1 MLGEICLPQFH
12 IHLLNLCALLTVIGL
27 DIYDE
32 TPATKSSESQHTEKV
47 GQIVILMLLFLPVT
61 VESTGVLPPDVLV
74 TEAINVL
81 MNKCQKFLN
90 ELDSHTVK

>member
-1 MLGEICLPQFH
+1 
-12 IHLLNLCALLTVIGL
+12 
-27 DIYDE
+27 
-32 TPATKSSESQHTEKV
+32 
-47 GQIVILMLLFLPVT
+47 MLLFLPVT

-81 MNKCQKFLN
+81 MNKCQTFLN

>member
-1 MLGEICLPQFH
+1 MLGEICLHQFH
-12 IHLLNLCALLTVIGL
+12 IHLLNLCALLAVIGL
-27 DIYDE
+27 AYC
-32 TPATKSSESQHTEKV
+32 TQHTEKV